1 MSICRVIR
9 KGTLVAGLMMGIGVA
24 QSVKATQTDPLDDG
38 GRVVTPKPISSS
50 DLGGYGEPDW
60 RGYLAVAGI
69 ALLAVGGLVT
79 GKLIE

>member
-1 MSICRVIR
+1 MSICRVCR
-9 KGTLVAGLMMGIGVA
+9 KGMLVAGLAMGLSFA
-24 QSVKATQTDPLDDG
+24 QSGNAAQTDPLNDG

-50 DLGGYGEPDW
+50 DLGGFGEPDW
-60 RGYLAVAGI
+60 HVYLAVAGI